1 MNFIHRLVNSFSGLT
16 VPCLLFKFVLLTLI
30 ENGAFFVEI
39 NQISEKCHTS
49 WNNMILVPPRRPS
62 FWCFIVY
69 YILKEPR
76 AFFIYLLIYSLF
88 FFAFCVT
95 ILHVFFGVLL
105 VKNVTHGE
113 MEAMSV
119 TDLMLCSQQSRKLF
133 YYACD
138 KNMILN
144 RES

>member
-1 MNFIHRLVNSFSGLT
+1 MNFIHRLVNSFTGLT

-88 FFAFCVT
+88 FFCFLCNYLAR
-95 ILHVFFGVLL
+95 LL
-105 VKNVTHGE
+105 R
-113 MEAMSV
+113 SV
-119 TDLMLCSQQSRKLF
+119 ACKECHTQRDGGHERGRSDALF
-133 YYACD
+133 PA
-138 KNMILN
+138 ITQTF
-144 RES
+144 